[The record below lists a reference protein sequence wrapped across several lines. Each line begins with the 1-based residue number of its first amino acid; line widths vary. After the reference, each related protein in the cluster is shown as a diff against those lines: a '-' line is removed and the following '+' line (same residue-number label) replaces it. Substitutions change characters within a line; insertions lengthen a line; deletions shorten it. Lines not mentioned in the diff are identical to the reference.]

1 MNAPRPQTIPVFLVI
16 RSAYQ
21 LLWQR
26 KDDALRLGFVPT
38 LLCFGGLF
46 YSDDVVRAAARQAS
60 AGMSPEEAL
69 AGYAGMLIVSS
80 VVVLLAIMLLMAN
93 WMRFMLLGP
102 MGAVGIGLNIGRPHL
117 AFAIAIIVM
126 AFAAGIALLVLSMP
140 LLLLPEAFKSI
151 GVIVCFIA
159 LYIGFAR
166 LLPFAVGQAIGQ
178 PVSLQ
183 ESWRAARGNG
193 IALAVSLVLVQ
204 VPLWL
209 AALATTFI
217 LNGVGFAAAAPLAMI
232 FIGAVF
238 QCVSAILQ
246 ASVLA
251 TAFRQLIGI
260 RA

>member
-1 MNAPRPQTIPVFLVI
+1 MNAPRSQTIPVLLVI
-16 RSAYQ
+16 RSVYQ

-46 YSDDVVRAAARQAS
+46 YSDDIIRAASQQVS
-60 AGMSPEEAL
+60 AGISPEEAL

-80 VVVLLAIMLLMAN
+80 VVVLLSIMLLMVN

-102 MGAVGIGLNIGRPHL
+102 MGAVGIGLNVGRPHF
-117 AFAIAIIVM
+117 AFAITVIVM
-126 AFAAGIALLVLSMP
+126 AFATGIALVVLSMP
-140 LLLLPEAFKSI
+140 LLLLPEAAKTI
-151 GVIVCFIA
+151 GVIVCFIV
-159 LYIGFAR
+159 LFVVLAR

-209 AALATTFI
+209 AALATNFI
-217 LNGVGFAAAAPLAMI
+217 LNAIGFAAAAPLAII

-238 QCVSAILQ
+238 QIVSAILQ

>member
-1 MNAPRPQTIPVFLVI
+1 MDAPRSQTIPVLLVI

-46 YSDDVVRAAARQAS
+46 YSDDIVRAASQQAS
-60 AGMSPEEAL
+60 AGMTPEEAL

-80 VVVLLAIMLLMAN
+80 VVVLLATMLLMAN

-117 AFAIAIIVM
+117 AFAITVVVM

-151 GVIVCFIA
+151 GVIVGFIV
-159 LYIGFAR
+159 LFIVFAR
-166 LLPFAVGQAIGQ
+166 LLPFAVGQAIEQ

-209 AALATTFI
+209 AALATNFI
-217 LNGVGFAAAAPLAMI
+217 LNAVGFAEAAPLAMI

-238 QCVSAILQ
+238 QGVSAILQ

>member
-1 MNAPRPQTIPVFLVI
+1 MTVPRPQTIPVFLVI

-26 KDDALRLGFVPT
+26 KDDALRLGFLPT
-38 LLCFGGLF
+38 LVCFGGLL
-46 YSDDVVRAAARQAS
+46 YSNDVVQSASRQAS
-60 AGMSPEEAL
+60 AGATPEEAL
-69 AGYAGMLIVSS
+69 AGYAGMLILSG
-80 VVVLLAIMLLMAN
+80 VVVLLATMLLMAN

-117 AFAIAIIVM
+117 AFAITVIVM
-126 AFAAGIALLVLSMP
+126 AFAAGIVLTVASMP

-151 GVIVCFIA
+151 GVIVGFIA
-159 LYIGFAR
+159 VFIGFAR

-183 ESWRAARGNG
+183 ESWRATRGNG

-209 AALATTFI
+209 GAIAISFI
-217 LNGVGFAAAAPLAMI
+217 LRAIGFADAAPLAMI
-232 FIGAVF
+232 FIAAAL
-238 QCVSAILQ
+238 QSMCSILQ
-246 ASVLA
+246 AFVLA